1 MRKFGCLLIGLICFV
16 SIVGVYA
23 FNIIEKDDVHTPD
36 YYESNVRSMFGREQW
51 EAGKQLLDEGLS
63 IYPDVNGLN
72 ELCGRYH
79 YRKKDYD
86 TARYFL
92 VRAVRDNPEN
102 VEAKQLLIK
111 VEDETRNYSSA
122 ICYVNELLEIN
133 PYWQGL
139 WRKKIELYRKQGNV
153 EEADRLLRRLRQIYP
168 NDSTVQRDYVYRL
181 EESFQERRKS
191 GDKEKAVALL
201 RDLVEV
207 SPQNEGYYLD
217 LVNLLLQQGNTEEA
231 IQTAGVG
238 VSRIPRSSAL
248 IIKKASILAEEARY
262 QEAMAFVKSR
272 MRTNRD
278 GHLVRFYN
286 LLLAEAA
293 NAARMNDP
301 YVLYGKVYETS
312 KSDEALDYMLNTA
325 VTRGYNDDALYYLAE
340 AKRRRGEQTSLLYKE
355 YLVYKRM
362 GNTAKAYTLLSNL
375 VKMNPEDA
383 DLADEFARNQL
394 QQASELVSDGFY
406 AEALPYLKG
415 AVRGGYD
422 DETKLAAL
430 DKTYACYYELRRY
443 DDALAVL
450 DSIHEEYPDYGGY
463 FVKKADVFSR
473 RGQTS
478 EALDVLNL
486 AMSDTVQ
493 TELYPMYAAA
503 YEEIAIPYIK
513 ELIER
518 GASGRAFGESVHLL
532 EVNPSSYEGLQYAI
546 GMSDRL
552 DRHEDYD
559 AYVSQARSI
568 YPEDIDFIV
577 KQAASYSRTEDYRRA
592 VDLLRPQLDDYPDN
606 DGLVGAF
613 AENSELMALQLI
625 KEHEPDSAIT
635 VADTAL
641 LFDENNES
649 LLLAK
654 GTAYEAMHRYDSAY
668 FYQRKYKPGIEEA
681 ESFKRHID
689 GLLSRSYRNEI
700 SLEYLQGRYGE
711 EDVITSVASA
721 SYIRKNAYNL
731 FTGRINYA
739 GRDGSTSGGDP
750 EDQVSGGVGL
760 QLQGGWEHRF
770 SRKWAGTLT
779 AAWANKYFPKITVG
793 LQAAYEADN
802 GLSLD
807 IHAMY
812 RRISTY
818 SKTFRWDDSYGE
830 GGWVFNGWDRS
841 NHNLFSAG
849 LGLSKVWNQVLVG
862 GKADAYLLSSR
873 FYVNASARLKYYPL
887 EDGRTNITVMG
898 AVGTAPEADMIDYAM
913 PSSFD
918 RLNTMVGLGG
928 TYMFNSHL
936 SGGVM
941 GTWHTFYTQLNNR
954 TGTRTKYVE
963 NIDTR
968 YKNLYNVYLQL
979 FIHF

>member
-181 EESFQERRKS
+181 EESYQERRKS

-312 KSDEALDYMLNTA
+312 KRD
-325 VTRGYNDDALYYLAE
+325 R
-340 AKRRRGEQTSLLYKE
+340 K
-355 YLVYKRM
+355 
-362 GNTAKAYTLLSNL
+362 
-375 VKMNPEDA
+375 
-383 DLADEFARNQL
+383 
-394 QQASELVSDGFY
+394 
-406 AEALPYLKG
+406 
-415 AVRGGYD
+415 
-422 DETKLAAL
+422 
-430 DKTYACYYELRRY
+430 
-443 DDALAVL
+443 
-450 DSIHEEYPDYGGY
+450 
-463 FVKKADVFSR
+463 
-473 RGQTS
+473 
-478 EALDVLNL
+478 
-486 AMSDTVQ
+486 
-493 TELYPMYAAA
+493 
-503 YEEIAIPYIK
+503 
-513 ELIER
+513 
-518 GASGRAFGESVHLL
+518 SV
-532 EVNPSSYEGLQYAI
+532 V
-546 GMSDRL
+546 
-552 DRHEDYD
+552 
-559 AYVSQARSI
+559 
-568 YPEDIDFIV
+568 
-577 KQAASYSRTEDYRRA
+577 
-592 VDLLRPQLDDYPDN
+592 
-606 DGLVGAF
+606 
-613 AENSELMALQLI
+613 
-625 KEHEPDSAIT
+625 
-635 VADTAL
+635 
-641 LFDENNES
+641 
-649 LLLAK
+649 
-654 GTAYEAMHRYDSAY
+654 
-668 FYQRKYKPGIEEA
+668 
-681 ESFKRHID
+681 
-689 GLLSRSYRNEI
+689 
-700 SLEYLQGRYGE
+700 
-711 EDVITSVASA
+711 
-721 SYIRKNAYNL
+721 
-731 FTGRINYA
+731 
-739 GRDGSTSGGDP
+739 
-750 EDQVSGGVGL
+750 
-760 QLQGGWEHRF
+760 
-770 SRKWAGTLT
+770 
-779 AAWANKYFPKITVG
+779 
-793 LQAAYEADN
+793 
-802 GLSLD
+802 
-807 IHAMY
+807 
-812 RRISTY
+812 
-818 SKTFRWDDSYGE
+818 
-830 GGWVFNGWDRS
+830 
-841 NHNLFSAG
+841 
-849 LGLSKVWNQVLVG
+849 
-862 GKADAYLLSSR
+862 
-873 FYVNASARLKYYPL
+873 
-887 EDGRTNITVMG
+887 
-898 AVGTAPEADMIDYAM
+898 
-913 PSSFD
+913 
-918 RLNTMVGLGG
+918 
-928 TYMFNSHL
+928 
-936 SGGVM
+936 
-941 GTWHTFYTQLNNR
+941 
-954 TGTRTKYVE
+954 
-963 NIDTR
+963 
-968 YKNLYNVYLQL
+968 
-979 FIHF
+979 

>member
-181 EESFQERRKS
+181 EESYQERRKS

-430 DKTYACYYELRRY
+430 DKTYACY
-443 DDALAVL
+443 
-450 DSIHEEYPDYGGY
+450 
-463 FVKKADVFSR
+463 
-473 RGQTS
+473 
-478 EALDVLNL
+478 
-486 AMSDTVQ
+486 
-493 TELYPMYAAA
+493 
-503 YEEIAIPYIK
+503 
-513 ELIER
+513 
-518 GASGRAFGESVHLL
+518 
-532 EVNPSSYEGLQYAI
+532 
-546 GMSDRL
+546 
-552 DRHEDYD
+552 
-559 AYVSQARSI
+559 
-568 YPEDIDFIV
+568 
-577 KQAASYSRTEDYRRA
+577 
-592 VDLLRPQLDDYPDN
+592 
-606 DGLVGAF
+606 
-613 AENSELMALQLI
+613 
-625 KEHEPDSAIT
+625 
-635 VADTAL
+635 
-641 LFDENNES
+641 
-649 LLLAK
+649 
-654 GTAYEAMHRYDSAY
+654 
-668 FYQRKYKPGIEEA
+668 
-681 ESFKRHID
+681 
-689 GLLSRSYRNEI
+689 
-700 SLEYLQGRYGE
+700 
-711 EDVITSVASA
+711 
-721 SYIRKNAYNL
+721 
-731 FTGRINYA
+731 
-739 GRDGSTSGGDP
+739 
-750 EDQVSGGVGL
+750 
-760 QLQGGWEHRF
+760 
-770 SRKWAGTLT
+770 
-779 AAWANKYFPKITVG
+779 
-793 LQAAYEADN
+793 
-802 GLSLD
+802 
-807 IHAMY
+807 
-812 RRISTY
+812 
-818 SKTFRWDDSYGE
+818 
-830 GGWVFNGWDRS
+830 
-841 NHNLFSAG
+841 
-849 LGLSKVWNQVLVG
+849 
-862 GKADAYLLSSR
+862 
-873 FYVNASARLKYYPL
+873 
-887 EDGRTNITVMG
+887 
-898 AVGTAPEADMIDYAM
+898 
-913 PSSFD
+913 
-918 RLNTMVGLGG
+918 
-928 TYMFNSHL
+928 
-936 SGGVM
+936 
-941 GTWHTFYTQLNNR
+941 
-954 TGTRTKYVE
+954 
-963 NIDTR
+963 
-968 YKNLYNVYLQL
+968 
-979 FIHF
+979 

>member
-1 MRKFGCLLIGLICFV
+1 MF
-16 SIVGVYA
+16 
-23 FNIIEKDDVHTPD
+23 T
-36 YYESNVRSMFGREQW
+36 ES
-51 EAGKQLLDEGLS
+51 
-63 IYPDVNGLN
+63 Y
-72 ELCGRYH
+72 
-79 YRKKDYD
+79 
-86 TARYFL
+86 
-92 VRAVRDNPEN
+92 
-102 VEAKQLLIK
+102 
-111 VEDETRNYSSA
+111 
-122 ICYVNELLEIN
+122 
-133 PYWQGL
+133 
-139 WRKKIELYRKQGNV
+139 
-153 EEADRLLRRLRQIYP
+153 
-168 NDSTVQRDYVYRL
+168 
-181 EESFQERRKS
+181 QERRKS

-625 KEHEPDSAIT
+625 KEHEPDSAHSRCGYGSVVRRKQRI
-635 VADTAL
+635 AL
-641 LFDENNES
+641 V
-649 LLLAK
+649 
-654 GTAYEAMHRYDSAY
+654 G
-668 FYQRKYKPGIEEA
+668 QG
-681 ESFKRHID
+681 D
-689 GLLSRSYRNEI
+689 GLRS
-700 SLEYLQGRYGE
+700 
-711 EDVITSVASA
+711 
-721 SYIRKNAYNL
+721 
-731 FTGRINYA
+731 
-739 GRDGSTSGGDP
+739 
-750 EDQVSGGVGL
+750 
-760 QLQGGWEHRF
+760 
-770 SRKWAGTLT
+770 
-779 AAWANKYFPKITVG
+779 
-793 LQAAYEADN
+793 
-802 GLSLD
+802 
-807 IHAMY
+807 
-812 RRISTY
+812 
-818 SKTFRWDDSYGE
+818 
-830 GGWVFNGWDRS
+830 
-841 NHNLFSAG
+841 
-849 LGLSKVWNQVLVG
+849 
-862 GKADAYLLSSR
+862 DA
-873 FYVNASARLKYYPL
+873 PL
-887 EDGRTNITVMG
+887 
-898 AVGTAPEADMIDYAM
+898 
-913 PSSFD
+913 
-918 RLNTMVGLGG
+918 
-928 TYMFNSHL
+928 
-936 SGGVM
+936 
-941 GTWHTFYTQLNNR
+941 
-954 TGTRTKYVE
+954 
-963 NIDTR
+963 
-968 YKNLYNVYLQL
+968 
-979 FIHF
+979 